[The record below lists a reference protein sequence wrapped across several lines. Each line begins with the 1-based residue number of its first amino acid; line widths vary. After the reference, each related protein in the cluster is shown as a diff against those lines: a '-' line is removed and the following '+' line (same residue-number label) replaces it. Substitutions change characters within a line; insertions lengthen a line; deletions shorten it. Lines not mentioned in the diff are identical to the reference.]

1 MLQLTLGKGSL
12 DRNCELKKYT
22 NYHKHFAPV
31 FYRGEAVS
39 AEHVI
44 LAQSFRDSYGFHHIE
59 KMTHNQYNFHYTE
72 NLIRKF
78 EEFQYN
84 ENTGLKEVESGSS

>member
-1 MLQLTLGKGSL
+1 ML

-31 FYRGEAVS
+31 LYRGEAVS
-39 AEHVI
+39 AE
-44 LAQSFRDSYGFHHIE
+44 
-59 KMTHNQYNFHYTE
+59 
-72 NLIRKF
+72 NLIGKF